1 MFNILDDKV
10 EMYSFC
16 EDYEYIAMGKEN
28 TIKSLQGKIE
38 YMKKQYIFSVDFSYN
53 IKFNLQMW
61 SIWRLIGK
69 IDSVMVD
76 LAIHR

>member
-1 MFNILDDKV
+1 
-10 EMYSFC
+10 MYSFC